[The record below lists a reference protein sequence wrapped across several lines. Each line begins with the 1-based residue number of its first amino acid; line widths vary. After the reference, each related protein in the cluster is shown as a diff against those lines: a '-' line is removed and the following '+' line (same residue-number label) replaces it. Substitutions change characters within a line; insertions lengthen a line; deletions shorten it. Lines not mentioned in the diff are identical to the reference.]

1 MLREFAAST
10 LVISLIAA
18 VAGGAGPALADA
30 SYKGKTVRV
39 IVGWA
44 AGGGFDAYARMIGR
58 RLGDHLPGK
67 PTVIVENMT
76 GAGSVKAANYMYN
89 VATANGLILGSFTSD
104 LPLLQALGERGLKVD
119 TRKFNWVG
127 AAFKA
132 TFACAVMG
140 SAGVGSWKDIKES
153 KKMIRMGANR
163 RGSNM
168 FVVPSLLN
176 QTAGTNFKMVVGYR
190 GTSQI
195 TLALRTKEL
204 DGACWNWM
212 SMKVR
217 SGSMLKAKGDAKLIP
232 FTVSR
237 RLDDPMVKGLP
248 LIHELISEPDTRAA
262 YEKYI
267 LVDEM
272 PGPYALPPGT
282 PQDYVDAMRAAF
294 KATLNDPKLL
304 DDAKRAR
311 VEFNYVSPDEMNHY
325 VNELFSAPDK
335 VKKVIRTMIGL
346 KS

>member
-1 MLREFAAST
+1 
-10 LVISLIAA
+10 
-18 VAGGAGPALADA
+18 
-30 SYKGKTVRV
+30 
-39 IVGWA
+39 
-44 AGGGFDAYARMIGR
+44 
-58 RLGDHLPGK
+58 
-67 PTVIVENMT
+67 
-76 GAGSVKAANYMYN
+76 
-89 VATANGLILGSFTSD
+89 
-104 LPLLQALGERGLKVD
+104 
-119 TRKFNWVG
+119 
-127 AAFKA
+127 
-132 TFACAVMG
+132 
-140 SAGVGSWKDIKES
+140 
-153 KKMIRMGANR
+153 
-163 RGSNM
+163 
-168 FVVPSLLN
+168 
-176 QTAGTNFKMVVGYR
+176 MVVGYR